1 MTMLSALMKSD
12 HWEHVKTRW
21 DNKPMTLGLDR
32 VVTVLKQL
40 EKTLMREIQRPEAKV
55 ITVGGTN
62 GKGSTCAMLE
72 YILSAAGYRVAC
84 YTSPHLLSFRERIRI
99 EQTPSSDKDLN
110 YAFDLVMRCDPDII
124 LTPFEAETLAAFVLF
139 SRLPLD
145 VWVLEIGLG
154 GRLDAVNVIDADCS
168 ILTCVDIDHAA
179 ILGPDRESIGFE
191 KAHIFRA
198 GRPAIC
204 VDPIPPQS
212 VVKYAEAIGADLWL
226 FGRDFN
232 YSGDRQQWSFAGR
245 HSRRNSL
252 AYPALRGANQLLN
265 ASGALAALDALR
277 GELAVPQQA
286 VRQGLSLVDVPGRFQ
301 VLSGRPVVVL
311 DVAHNPHAAAHL
323 AANLDQM
330 GFFPY
335 TYGVFGMLADKDI
348 AAVIGHLKSR
358 IDHWICVDLSG
369 PRAATGQALAELLRA
384 SGVTDDADHSVTISA
399 SPQIGLGIAKS
410 RANENDRIIV
420 FGSHLTVADVL
431 SSQLA

>member
-1 MTMLSALMKSD
+1 
-12 HWEHVKTRW
+12 
-21 DNKPMTLGLDR
+21 MTLGLDR
-32 VVTVLKQL
+32 VVKVLKRL
-40 EKTLMREIQRPEAKV
+40 EESLQRAIQRPEAKV
-55 ITVGGTN
+55 IIVGGTN

-72 YILSAAGYRVAC
+72 YILAAAGYRVAC
-84 YTSPHLLSFRERIRI
+84 YTSPHLLSFRERIRTL
-99 EQTPSSDKDLN
+99 QTPSSDKDLN
-110 YAFDLVMRCDPDII
+110 YAFDLVMHCDPDVI

-139 SRLPLD
+139 SERTLD

-154 GRLDAVNVIDADCS
+154 GRLDAVNVVDADCS

-212 VVKYAEAIGADLWL
+212 VLNYANSIGADLWL

-245 HSRRNSL
+245 HARRNSL

-277 GELAVPQQA
+277 GSLAVPQQA

-348 AAVIGHLKSR
+348 AAVVGHLKSR

-369 PRAATGQALAELLRA
+369 PRAATGQALADVLRI
-384 SGVTDDADHSVTISA
+384 SGITDDADHSVTISKSA
-399 SPQIGLGIAKS
+399 RLGLQLAQS

-431 SSQLA
+431 SLQPLA

>member
-1 MTMLSALMKSD
+1 MHSAVANLD
-12 HWEHVKTRW
+12 HWDRVKTRW

-32 VVTVLKQL
+32 VVTVLKRL
-40 EKTLMREIQRPEAKV
+40 EDTLQREIQRPEAKV
-55 ITVGGTN
+55 IIVGGTN

-72 YILSAAGYRVAC
+72 YILAAAGYRVGC

-124 LTPFEAETLAAFVLF
+124 LTPFEAETLTAFVLF
-139 SRLPLD
+139 SKLPLD

-198 GRPAIC
+198 NRPAIC
-204 VDPIPPQS
+204 VDPIAPQS
-212 VVKYAEAIGADLWL
+212 VLNYADSIGADLWL

-245 HSRRNSL
+245 HARRNSL

-277 GELAVPQQA
+277 ADLAVPQQA

-335 TYGVFGMLADKDI
+335 TYGVFGMLGDKDI

-369 PRAATGQALAELLRA
+369 PRAATGQLLADLLRSA
-384 SGVTDDADHSVTISA
+384 GVVDDADHSVVTCA
-399 SPQIGLGIAKS
+399 SPSLGLQLAKS

-431 SSQLA
+431 LLQPPA

>member
-1 MTMLSALMKSD
+1 
-12 HWEHVKTRW
+12 
-21 DNKPMTLGLDR
+21 MTLGLDR
-32 VVTVLKQL
+32 VVAVLRRL
-40 EKTLMREIQRPEAKV
+40 EALLKCEIQRPEAKV
-55 ITVGGTN
+55 FIVGGTN

-72 YILSAAGYRVAC
+72 YILAAAGYRVAC
-84 YTSPHLLSFRERIRI
+84 YTSPHLNSFRERIRV
-99 EQTPSSDKDLN
+99 EQIPSSDKDLD
-110 YAFDLVMRCDPDII
+110 YAFECVARVDMDNV

-139 SRLPLD
+139 SQAALD

-198 GRPAIC
+198 QRPAIC
-204 VDPIPPQS
+204 VDPQPPQS
-212 VVKYAEAIGADLWL
+212 VLNYASAIGADLWL

-245 HSRRNSL
+245 HARRNSL

-265 ASGALAALDALR
+265 ASGALAALDAMR
-277 GELAVPQQA
+277 VDIAVSQQA

-335 TYGVFGMLADKDI
+335 TYAVFGMLGDKDV
-348 AAVIGHLKSR
+348 AAVIGHLKTK
-358 IDHWICVDLSG
+358 IDHWICVDLTG
-369 PRAATGQALAELLRA
+369 PRAASGQHLANLLRTA
-384 SGVTDDADHSVTISA
+384 GVIDDADHSVTICA
-399 SPQIGLGIAKS
+399 SPKLGLQLAKS

-431 SSQLA
+431 APEVLAS